1 MQHELTQAWILTFTL
16 ILARVAALIAT
27 VPLFGGNNLPNLV
40 KVGFSLSLAA
50 MWFGAFGA
58 EPTEDVRMLASQAH
72 WLGIGLA
79 TLREVIFG
87 AVLGFTFNF
96 AVNADANRWGLYRS
110 RDGVVDGVADRPDAA
125 RRSSVVAQLFD
136 AFGILLFFGLDIHHA
151 MLTSVHSAFERWP
164 CGSPMSL
171 TAPAYRVAV
180 GFADSQEW
188 ALQIAAPVGVC
199 LFLTLVVLFLMAK
212 ASPQLNLFTFGMP
225 VRLAIGLVGM
235 LLFLPDTFVLVQRL
249 FVKVGG
255 IIVS

>member
-58 EPTEDVRMLASQAH
+58 DPTEDVRMLASQAH

-87 AVLGFTFNF
+87 AVLGFTFNLLLMPMRI
-96 AVNADANRWGLYRS
+96 AGAYIGQEMGLS
-110 RDGVVDGVADRPDAA
+110 MASLTDPTQPGA
-125 RRSSVVAQLFD
+125 SSVVAQLFD

-171 TAPAYRVAV
+171 TAPAYRIAV

-199 LFLTLVVLFLMAK
+199 LFLTLIVLFLMAK

-225 VRLAIGLVGM
+225 VRLAIGLFGM
-235 LLFLPDTFVLVQRL
+235 LLFLPDTFVLMQRL